1 MAPLVFSKILVS
13 IQATLSRKTL
23 VFVRKNS
30 KTLNAVRPLQILIL
44 TKRKLKATLIQNV
57 TARKNALSIYMTT
70 FHTTNN
76 LSRISVTPQIL
87 TNVKMISQT
96 SSCNSLALFLMK
108 NLLTNTIRLLRL
120 HPSS

>member
-57 TARKNALSIYMTT
+57 TTRKNALSIYMTT

-108 NLLTNTIRLLRL
+108 NLLTNTIRLLQL

>member
-70 FHTTNN
+70 IINS
-76 LSRISVTPQIL
+76 SRISVTPQIL

>member
-1 MAPLVFSKILVS
+1 MAPLVFSKTLVS

-44 TKRKLKATLIQNV
+44 TKWKSKVTLIQNV
-57 TARKNALSIYMTT
+57 TARKNALSIYMTKIY
-70 FHTTNN
+70 TTID